1 MLPTE
6 NWFDGHEHRHS
17 RASLEAIVGYAT
29 SFRIKE
35 PLSGRLVVFF
45 ESAEAIVMRCQH
57 PNPLSIARARA
68 CSRLVIKIFATLSIR
83 RGAFFLN
90 HRSFVH
96 CTKTVSQTR
105 FLQTSP
111 STFAKKQQQKSKM
124 SAPAKADAA
133 ASQPVVTMEKVCIL
147 GCLTALEA

>member
-1 MLPTE
+1 
-6 NWFDGHEHRHS
+6 
-17 RASLEAIVGYAT
+17 
-29 SFRIKE
+29 
-35 PLSGRLVVFF
+35 
-45 ESAEAIVMRCQH
+45 MRCQH
-57 PNPLSIARARA
+57 PNPLSFARARA

-133 ASQPVVTMEKVCIL
+133 ASQPVVTMEKVRVSGCQVAL
-147 GCLTALEA
+147 GACYQTEVHMCGGG